1 MGAAAP
7 GRATIADVG
16 DRFAGDQLGDDPL
29 AAFER
34 AHAAALTAVDE
45 APDRDVHLSF
55 GDTPRAEYT
64 LQLAAD
70 HLVHAWDLA
79 RAVGEDDTLDAGA
92 VEAVREWFGSMEDAY
107 RGAGVIGTG
116 CRSTRVPTR
125 RPRCWRCSGGRG
137 AATRSRPSSGSTGRS
152 GPGTS
157 TR

>member
-1 MGAAAP
+1 MRRSRTSATAS
-7 GRATIADVG
+7 RAINSATT
-16 DRFAGDQLGDDPL
+16 RSR
-29 AAFER
+29 AFER

-64 LQLAAD
+64 RQLAAD

-92 VEAVREWFGSMEDAY
+92 VEAVREWFASMEDAY
-107 RGAGVIGTG
+107 RGAGVIGD
-116 CRSTRVPTR
+116 RVPVDPGADPQTALLAMFGRARER
-125 RPRCWRCSGGRG
+125 RRARGR
-137 AATRSRPSSGSTGRS
+137 RSGSTGRS